1 MKKIGVA
8 IIGPGNIGSD
18 LMFKVFRSRNL
29 EMKLM
34 TGRKLSA
41 GIQRASQLGIETTI
55 DGVDGLLARKDE
67 LGIQIVFDATSASAH
82 LANAPKLKEAGL
94 YTLDLTPAA
103 VGPYL
108 VPSVNSEHLDEGAC
122 VYFVHSFSAQGCDP
136 AHVIAA
142 TDYGCSVVA
151 AVQNGNFYGCQFHP
165 EKSGDVGLQILQNFG
180 AMNR

>member
-94 YTLDLTPAA
+94 TWYKQTDFL
-103 VGPYL
+103 
-108 VPSVNSEHLDEGAC
+108 NDELLFQTT
-122 VYFVHSFSAQGCDP
+122 YELE
-136 AHVIAA
+136 VII
-142 TDYGCSVVA
+142 
-151 AVQNGNFYGCQFHP
+151 NG
-165 EKSGDVGLQILQNFG
+165 
-180 AMNR
+180 